1 MATEQLELPAERR
14 VPGTPGTRRR
24 GHRARRREA
33 VAGWLF
39 TAPAIVA
46 LIVFL
51 VVPIIMA
58 AWVSISDWSGI
69 GGPFSSG
76 VHSVGA
82 ANYAALLTR
91 PGLAQQQLGL
101 SIRDNL
107 YYVLFVVPLQ
117 TVLALLLAIVVSRKA
132 LRGRGFFRTAF
143 YFPSVTSSVAV
154 SMIFL
159 FLFADSGVINGA
171 LAYLGVHGPN
181 WFSDPNGLLQMIAHG
196 LGIGAPSALT
206 HHGLLGVPWSQWL
219 AGPSVA
225 MCTLIVLAIWTTSG
239 TFMLLFLPAL
249 YNISEQIEEAAIV
262 DGAGPWTRF
271 RRITLPLILPALFLV
286 LTLGL
291 IGTWQVFDQVFLITQ
306 GNPVNTTLTPAYLAY
321 QTSFGNAQW
330 GQGAAIAFIL
340 FGIIVVFTVVQRLIL
355 RERGS
360 LTKALGQSARFRHA
374 RGDGGWPQ

>member
-1 MATEQLELPAERR
+1 VATRQRALLP
-14 VPGTPGTRRR
+14 VRRR
-24 GHRARRREA
+24 APGAPGARRGRGHAHRVRRREA
-33 VAGWLF
+33 AAGWLF
-39 TAPAIVA
+39 TAPAVVA

-51 VVPIIMA
+51 VLPIITA
-58 AWVSISDWSGI
+58 AWVSISDWNGI
-69 GGPFSSG
+69 GSPFSSG

-82 ANYAALLTR
+82 ANYAALLAK
-91 PGLAQQQLGL
+91 PGLAQQDLGL

-107 YYVLFVVPLQ
+107 YYVLLVVPLQ
-117 TVLALLLAIVVSRKA
+117 TALALLLAIVVSRKA

-159 FLFADSGVINGA
+159 FLFADAGVINAA
-171 LAYLGVHGPN
+171 LGYLGVHGPN
-181 WFSDPNGLLQMIAHG
+181 WFSDPNGLLHMIASG
-196 LGIGAPSALT
+196 LGIRSPAALT
-206 HHGLLGVPWSQWL
+206 GHGLLGVSWWDWL

-225 MCTLIVLAIWTTSG
+225 MVTLIILAIWTTAG

-249 YNISEQIEEAAIV
+249 YNISEQIEEAAIM

-271 RRITLPLILPALFLV
+271 RRITLPLIRPALFLV

-306 GNPVNTTLTPAYLAY
+306 GNPAETTLTPAYLAY
-321 QTSFGNAQW
+321 LVSFGNQQW

-340 FGIIVVFTVVQRLIL
+340 FGIIVVFTVLQRLVL
-355 RERGS
+355 RGRGS
-360 LTKALGQSARFRHA
+360 LNDV
-374 RGDGGWPQ
+374 RGWRA

>member
-1 MATEQLELPAERR
+1 M
-14 VPGTPGTRRR
+14 
-24 GHRARRREA
+24 
-33 VAGWLF
+33 
-39 TAPAIVA
+39 
-46 LIVFL
+46 FL

-58 AWVSISDWSGI
+58 AWVSISDWNGI
-69 GGPFSSG
+69 GGPFSSS

-82 ANYAALLTR
+82 ANYAALLTQ
-91 PGLAQQQLGL
+91 PGLAQQDLGL

-117 TVLALLLAIVVSRKA
+117 TALSLLLAIVVSRKA

-171 LAYLGVHGPN
+171 LGYLGVHGPN
-181 WFSDPNGLLQMIAHG
+181 WFNDPNGLLQMIAHG
-196 LGIGAPSALT
+196 LGITAPAALT

-225 MCTLIVLAIWTTSG
+225 MCTLIILAIWTTSG

-271 RRITLPLILPALFLV
+271 RRITLPLIRPAMFLV

-306 GNPVNTTLTPAYLAY
+306 GNPAETTLTPAYLAY
-321 QTSFGNAQW
+321 QTSFSSQEW

-340 FGIIVVFTVVQRLIL
+340 FGIIVAFTLVQRLIL

-360 LTKALGQSARFRHA
+360 LTSALRQGTRFTQQ

>member
-1 MATEQLELPAERR
+1 
-14 VPGTPGTRRR
+14 
-24 GHRARRREA
+24 
-33 VAGWLF
+33 LF
-39 TAPAIVA
+39 TAPAILA

-69 GGPFSSG
+69 GGPFSSD

-82 ANYAALLTR
+82 ANYEALLTKA
-91 PGLAQQQLGL
+91 GLAQQQLGYG
-101 SIRDNL
+101 IRDNL
-107 YYVLFVVPLQ
+107 YYVLFVVPVQ
-117 TVLALLLAIVVSRKA
+117 TALSLLLAIVVSRKA
-132 LRGRGFFRTAF
+132 LRARGFFRTAF
-143 YFPSVTSSVAV
+143 YFPSVSSSVAV

-159 FLFADSGVINGA
+159 FLFADSGVVNGA
-171 LAYLGVHGPN
+171 LGYLGVHGPN

-196 LGIGAPSALT
+196 LGIRAPAALT
-206 HHGLLGVPWSQWL
+206 QHGLLGVPWSQWL

-225 MCTLIVLAIWTTSG
+225 MCTLIILAIWTTSG

-262 DGAGPWTRF
+262 DGAGSWTRF
-271 RRITLPLILPALFLV
+271 RRITLPLIRPALFLV

-291 IGTWQVFDQVFLITQ
+291 IGTWQVFDQVFLMTQ
-306 GNPVNTTLTPAYLAY
+306 GQPAFTTLTPAYLAY
-321 QTSFGNAQW
+321 EVSFGNNQW

-340 FGIIVVFTVVQRLIL
+340 FAIIVVFTLVQRLIL

-360 LTKALGQSARFRHA
+360 FTKGMGQWAKSREA